1 MSDVRIS
8 PGRTAYGRWGSQEI
22 GRQMH
27 RAAANTMCL
36 AAAGQTRS
44 AVAGRYAPASSAPH
58 IRITPLISLL
68 LSTSQAP
75 SEASITLAAP
85 DRSLR
90 SLTMAIKRMPRSAA
104 GIALPSERGRT
115 SAARPIRRSSA
126 RRRAQR
132 QLMMGVLAQNGA
144 RHEQWC
150 AAVLASA
157 GASYGGTRQRAE
169 V

>member
-1 MSDVRIS
+1 MAR
-8 PGRTAYGRWGSQEI
+8 GCQEI
-22 GRQMH
+22 GRQM
-27 RAAANTMCL
+27 RLAAADTMHL
-36 AAAGQTRS
+36 AAAG
-44 AVAGRYAPASSAPH
+44 RYASASSAPH

-68 LSTSQAP
+68 QLAPQTSP
-75 SEASITLAAP
+75 EASITPAAL

-90 SLTMAIKRMPRSAA
+90 SLSLAIERLPRSAA
-104 GIALPSERGRT
+104 GIKLPSERGRT

-132 QLMMGVLAQNGA
+132 RLMMGVLPQNGA